1 MGTGVFATLAFKFD
15 GQDLIFQLTPRTMC
29 WFASTVSQVSEAGP
43 LLQGGS
49 SEGVPAPYFQHS
61 VGPPDGKDTV
71 FPQSK
76 KEDRQSADIDL

>member
-1 MGTGVFATLAFKFD
+1 VGTGVFATLAFKFD

-29 WFASTVSQVSEAGP
+29 WFASTV
-43 LLQGGS
+43 